1 MLSIAITKAPTNVID
16 FSQVDLIAG
25 IVIGAVV
32 VLVVLLM
39 IGFFLIKY
47 RIVYIG
53 KPNGDIIKPPQF
65 DIDGFCAKHSGVTK
79 SLEVLEDK
87 VDKEFTYVWTEIKE
101 VNKRQIELRQKLP
114 EQYVSK
120 VDLSEMHNRLR
131 DIDNKLDKF
140 MEIVLMNKK
149 GRS

>member
-1 MLSIAITKAPTNVID
+1 MLSVTITKVPTNVID
-16 FSQVDLIAG
+16 FSQVDLMAG

-32 VLVVLLM
+32 VLVVLSM

-47 RIVYIG
+47 RIVYIR

-65 DIDGFCAKHSGVTK
+65 DIDGFCSKHSGVTK

-87 VDKEFTYVWTEIKE
+87 VDKGFTYVWTEIKE
-101 VNKRQIELRQKLP
+101 VNKRQIDLRQKLP

-140 MEIVLMNKK
+140 MEIVLMGKK
-149 GRS
+149 V